1 MEQDFKFPEPDRE
14 HEKPIDDLDRQ
25 SYTNWM
31 RLSEDVRR
39 QIVDHVKSKAPITM
53 LNQWRNQHARGMK
66 IGSDDV
72 LFHMFIGM
80 QIRNACRDILTD
92 DDLPPVKYDDGN
104 EYQNWDDFYFGML
117 QQLASETHE

>member
-1 MEQDFKFPEPDRE
+1 MENGLNFPDPSRDQERPVG
-14 HEKPIDDLDRQ
+14 DLDQQ

-31 RLSEDVRR
+31 RLPEDIRR
-39 QIVDHVKSKAPITM
+39 SIVDHVKNKADITM
-53 LNQWRNQHARGMK
+53 LNRWRDQHARGMR
-66 IGSDDV
+66 IGSDDIF
-72 LFHMFIGM
+72 FHMCLGM

-92 DDLPPVKYDDGN
+92 DGLPPVKYDDGN